1 MSEDLVPI
9 KFRVNGRQN
18 EITVRPQELLIDFV
32 RERLALTGTK
42 RSCDMEVCGTCTVLL
57 DGKAVSSCS
66 LFAFELDGKDLT
78 TIEGLEGP
86 EGLHPLQK
94 AFIQCGGFQC
104 GFLYSRNDL
113 AGKELARRE
122 PGSDSGTSLRLYGRE
137 HLPLYRLS
145 DDRRVDLACGR
156 RNEGRGQLTRALRSG
171 EKYVGGRWQKP

>member
-1 MSEDLVPI
+1 MSEGLVPI
-9 KFRVNGRQN
+9 KFRVNGQQN
-18 EITVRPQELLIDFV
+18 EIAVRPQELLIDFV

-104 GFLYSRNDL
+104 GFCTPGMILL
-113 AGKELARRE
+113 AKSLLAENPDPTRE
-122 PGSDSGTSLRLYGRE
+122 QVCAYMDANICRCTGYQMIVESILHAAEEMKGAGS
-137 HLPLYRLS
+137 
-145 DDRRVDLACGR
+145 
-156 RNEGRGQLTRALRSG
+156 
-171 EKYVGGRWQKP
+171 

>member
-1 MSEDLVPI
+1 MSEGLVPI
-9 KFRVNGRQN
+9 KFRVNGQQN
-18 EITVRPQELLIDFV
+18 EIAVRPQELLIDFV

-104 GFLYSRNDL
+104 GFCTPGMILL
-113 AGKELARRE
+113 AKSLLAENPDPTREQVCAYMDANICRCTGYQMIVESILHAAKEMKSA
-122 PGSDSGTSLRLYGRE
+122 GS
-137 HLPLYRLS
+137 
-145 DDRRVDLACGR
+145 
-156 RNEGRGQLTRALRSG
+156 
-171 EKYVGGRWQKP
+171 

>member
-104 GFLYSRNDL
+104 GFCTPGMILL
-113 AGKELARRE
+113 AKSLLAENPDPTREQVCAYMDANICRCTGYQMIVESILHAAKEMKGA
-122 PGSDSGTSLRLYGRE
+122 GS
-137 HLPLYRLS
+137 
-145 DDRRVDLACGR
+145 
-156 RNEGRGQLTRALRSG
+156 
-171 EKYVGGRWQKP
+171 

>member
-1 MSEDLVPI
+1 MSEGLVPI

-18 EITVRPQELLIDFV
+18 EIEVRPQELLIDFV
-32 RERLALTGTK
+32 RELLALTGTK

-104 GFLYSRNDL
+104 GFCTPGMILL
-113 AGKELARRE
+113 AKSLLAENPDPTREQICAYMDANICRCTGYQMIVESILHAAKEMKSA
-122 PGSDSGTSLRLYGRE
+122 GS
-137 HLPLYRLS
+137 
-145 DDRRVDLACGR
+145 
-156 RNEGRGQLTRALRSG
+156 
-171 EKYVGGRWQKP
+171 

>member
-1 MSEDLVPI
+1 MSEGLVPI
-9 KFRVNGRQN
+9 MFRVNGQQN
-18 EITVRPQELLIDFV
+18 EIEVRPQELLIDFV

-86 EGLHPLQK
+86 DGLHPLQK

-104 GFLYSRNDL
+104 GFCTPGMILL
-113 AGKELARRE
+113 AKSLLVENPAPTREQVCAYMDANICRCTGYQMIVESILHAAKEMKSAA
-122 PGSDSGTSLRLYGRE
+122 
-137 HLPLYRLS
+137 
-145 DDRRVDLACGR
+145 VD
-156 RNEGRGQLTRALRSG
+156 
-171 EKYVGGRWQKP
+171 